1 MEVKIA
7 SKNCEHL
14 KDISY
19 YNNNYYHL
27 PFSVNGCNI
36 LFEYYD
42 GGEVFCGSSVG
53 VMISYGKYEPK
64 YWLHTSD
71 GDECFIFDSESMKDH
86 NEWT

>member
-7 SKNCEHL
+7 SRNCKHL

-19 YNNNYYHL
+19 YNNNYYRL
-27 PFSVNGCNI
+27 PFSVNDCDI

-42 GGEVFCGSSVG
+42 GGEEFCGSSIG
-53 VMISYGKYEPK
+53 ILGNDGKYEAK

-71 GDECFIFDSESMKDH
+71 AGECFIFDSELIKDH
-86 NEWT
+86 NEWN